1 MHLGLYNMRKELA
14 GILKDSP
21 VLKSAVQD
29 VGRVDMIRAS
39 MIVRNSRH
47 RDIDIQSILDGEL
60 PKEVPVKDFVFIE
73 NFCNLIR
80 IAMSSLEMG
89 NVVDKYLLLS
99 AYRTLSEDPEGYFR
113 KNNPVIYSLNHVP
126 PHSFEIDEQLE
137 DMFRR
142 VYSKD
147 SADNVT
153 LKAMFIHNK
162 VMDIFPFPAYN
173 GEIALFAM
181 NYYLM
186 ENGLV
191 PISIDMDQYDW
202 FELITDV
209 LKGKR
214 QEEMYNFLTKAVYEK
229 MSSTLKACRKHANR
243 G

>member
-1 MHLGLYNMRKELA
+1 MHLELYNMRKELA
-14 GILKDSP
+14 GILKKDP

-47 RDIDIQSILDGEL
+47 REIDINSILDGEL

-80 IAMSSLEMG
+80 IGFSSLEMG

-99 AYRTLSEDPEGYFR
+99 AYKTLSEDPEGYFR
-113 KNNPVIYSLNHVP
+113 KKNPVIYSINHVP
-126 PHSFEIDEQLE
+126 PHSFEIEELMDE
-137 DMFRR
+137 MFRK

-147 SADNVT
+147 SADNVP

-162 VMDIFPFPAYN
+162 IYDIYPFPAYN
-173 GEIALFAM
+173 GELALFAM

-191 PISIDMDQYDW
+191 PISIDMDQYDY
-202 FELITDV
+202 FELVTDV
-209 LKGKR
+209 LKGQR
-214 QEEMYNFLTKAVYEK
+214 QEE
-229 MSSTLKACRKHANR
+229 RD
-243 G
+243 GG